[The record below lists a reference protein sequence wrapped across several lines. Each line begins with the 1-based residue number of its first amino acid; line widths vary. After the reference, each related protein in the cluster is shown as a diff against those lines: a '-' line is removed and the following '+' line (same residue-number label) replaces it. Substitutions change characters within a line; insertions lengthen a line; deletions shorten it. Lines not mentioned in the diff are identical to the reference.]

1 MSSSGRRSYIFL
13 LDYLGLALVLLLL
26 ILVFGLFTENF
37 FTLTNFRTI
46 VNQTPDAVV
55 IAVGMTF
62 VLIIAGID
70 LSVGSVLGLSA
81 AVLAVCV
88 HRFEWPLMAAVA
100 ACLATGLLCGMLN
113 GVTTITWRLPSFI
126 VTLGMLEIARGG
138 AYLVT
143 DSRSIYIGTTIGDIA
158 AMRVGGVSLMFV
170 MALLVVVVGQV
181 MLSLTAFGRHL
192 FSVGANEE
200 AARLSGIPTQ
210 RLKAAV
216 FALSG
221 LLAGLAALI
230 HEARLEGVNPED
242 GVGYELQAIAAV
254 VIGGTSLFG
263 GRGSVIRSFLG
274 VMIIAVLA
282 GGLAQA
288 NAQEHTKRLVTGL
301 VIVAAVIIDY
311 YRNRLRAS
319 RAAE

>member
-1 MSSSGRRSYIFL
+1 MSSARRSYFFL
-13 LDYLGLALVLLLL
+13 LDYVGLTLVLLLL
-26 ILVFGLFTENF
+26 IVTFGLFTENF

-88 HRFEWPLMAAVA
+88 HRFEWPLLLGIA
-100 ACLATGLLCGMLN
+100 ACLGTGLLCGILN
-113 GVTTITWRLPSFI
+113 GITTITWRLPSFI

-143 DSRSIYIGTTIGDIA
+143 NSRSLYIGSQIGPFASLRI
-158 AMRVGGVSLMFV
+158 GGVSLMFV
-170 MALLVVVVGQV
+170 MAILVVVTGQIV
-181 MLSLTAFGRHL
+181 LSLTAFGRHL
-192 FSVGANEE
+192 FSVGSNEE

-221 LLAGLAALI
+221 LLAGLAAVI
-230 HEARLEGVNPED
+230 SAARLEGVNPED

-263 GRGSVIRSFLG
+263 GRGSVVRSFLG

-311 YRNRLRAS
+311 YRNRLRA
-319 RAAE
+319 AGATK

>member
-1 MSSSGRRSYIFL
+1 MNSGKRSYFFL
-13 LDYLGLALVLLLL
+13 LDYLGLVFVLLLL
-26 ILVFGLFTENF
+26 VVVFGVFTENF
-37 FTLTNFRTI
+37 FTWTNFRTI

-81 AVLAVCV
+81 AVLAICLP
-88 HRFEWPLMAAVA
+88 RFELPMAVGIA
-100 ACLATGLLCGMLN
+100 ACLATGLLCGVLN
-113 GVTTITWRLPSFI
+113 GLTVITWRLPSFI

-143 DSRSIYIGTTIGDIA
+143 SSRSVYVGTQLGDFVS
-158 AMRVGGVSLMFV
+158 MRVGGVSVMFV
-170 MALLVVVVGQV
+170 IAVLVVAAGQIV
-181 MLSLTAFGRHL
+181 LSMTAFGRHL
-192 FSVGANEE
+192 FAAGSNEE

-210 RLKAAV
+210 WLKAAV

-221 LLAGLAALI
+221 LMAGLAAVI
-230 HEARLEGVNPED
+230 HAARLEGVNPED

-263 GRGSVIRSFLG
+263 GRGSVVRSFLG

-311 YRNRLRAS
+311 YRNRLRAA
-319 RAAE
+319 RATE

>member
-1 MSSSGRRSYIFL
+1 MASNKRSNLFL
-13 LDYLGLALVLLLL
+13 LDYVGLILVLLLL
-26 ILVFGLFTENF
+26 IVVFSLYTENF
-37 FTLTNFRTI
+37 FTAINFRTI

-81 AVLAVCV
+81 AVLAVGL
-88 HRFEWPLMAAVA
+88 HRFGWPMPLAIAAS
-100 ACLATGLLCGMLN
+100 LGMGLLCGLLN
-113 GVTTITWRLPSFI
+113 GLMVITWRLPAFI

-143 DSRSIYIGTTIGDIA
+143 STRSVYIGTQLGDFVS
-158 AMRVGGVSLMFV
+158 MRVGGISMMVFIAIFV
-170 MALLVVVVGQV
+170 VAAGQIV
-181 MLSLTAFGRHL
+181 LSMTAFGRHL
-192 FSVGANEE
+192 FAVGSNEE
-200 AARLSGIPTQ
+200 AARLSGIPTL
-210 RLKAAV
+210 RHKAAV
-216 FALSG
+216 YALSG
-221 LLAGLAALI
+221 LLAGLAAVI
-230 HEARLEGVNPED
+230 HAARLEGVNPED

-263 GRGSVIRSFLG
+263 GRGSVVRSFLG

-288 NAQEHTKRLVTGL
+288 DASEHTKRLVTGL

-319 RAAE
+319 TAAE

>member
-1 MSSSGRRSYIFL
+1 MNSGKRSYFFL
-13 LDYLGLALVLLLL
+13 LDYLGLVFVLLLL
-26 ILVFGLFTENF
+26 VVVFGVFTENF
-37 FTLTNFRTI
+37 FTWTNFRTI

-81 AVLAVCV
+81 AVLAICL
-88 HRFEWPLMAAVA
+88 HRLELPMAVGIA
-100 ACLATGLLCGMLN
+100 ACLATGLLCGVLN
-113 GVTTITWRLPSFI
+113 GLTVITWRLPSFI

-143 DSRSIYIGTTIGDIA
+143 SSRSVYVGTQLGDFVS
-158 AMRVGGVSLMFV
+158 MRVGGVSVMFV
-170 MALLVVVVGQV
+170 IAVLVVAAGQIV
-181 MLSLTAFGRHL
+181 LSMTAFGRHL
-192 FSVGANEE
+192 FAAGSNEE

-210 RLKAAV
+210 WLKAAV

-221 LLAGLAALI
+221 LMAGLAAVI
-230 HEARLEGVNPED
+230 HAARLEGVNPED

-263 GRGSVIRSFLG
+263 GEGGIFGTVIGILLIGVLNNGLTLMNVSPYIQQILVGIIIVFAVFLDQL
-274 VMIIAVLA
+274 I
-282 GGLAQA
+282 
-288 NAQEHTKRLVTGL
+288 KR
-301 VIVAAVIIDY
+301 
-311 YRNRLRAS
+311 RR
-319 RAAE
+319 

>member
-1 MSSSGRRSYIFL
+1 MNSGKRSYFFL
-13 LDYLGLALVLLLL
+13 LDYLGLVFVLLLL
-26 ILVFGLFTENF
+26 VVVFGVFTENF
-37 FTLTNFRTI
+37 FTWTNFRTI

-81 AVLAVCV
+81 AVLAICL
-88 HRFEWPLMAAVA
+88 HRFELPMAVGIA
-100 ACLATGLLCGMLN
+100 ACLATGLLCGVLN
-113 GVTTITWRLPSFI
+113 GLTVITWRLPSFI

-143 DSRSIYIGTTIGDIA
+143 SSRSVYVGTQLGDFVS
-158 AMRVGGVSLMFV
+158 MRVGGVSVMFV
-170 MALLVVVVGQV
+170 IAVLVVAAGQIV
-181 MLSLTAFGRHL
+181 LSMTAFGRHL
-192 FSVGANEE
+192 FAAGSNEE

-210 RLKAAV
+210 WLKAAV

-221 LLAGLAALI
+221 LMAGLAAVI
-230 HEARLEGVNPED
+230 HAARLEGVNPED

-263 GRGSVIRSFLG
+263 GRGSVVRSFLG

-311 YRNRLRAS
+311 YRNRLRAA
-319 RAAE
+319 RATE

>member
-1 MSSSGRRSYIFL
+1 MNSGKRSYFFL
-13 LDYLGLALVLLLL
+13 LDYLGLVFVLLLL
-26 ILVFGLFTENF
+26 IAVFGVFTENF
-37 FTLTNFRTI
+37 FTWTNFRTI

-81 AVLAVCV
+81 AVLAICL
-88 HRFEWPLMAAVA
+88 HRFELPMAVGIA
-100 ACLATGLLCGMLN
+100 ACLGTGLLCGVLN
-113 GVTTITWRLPSFI
+113 GLTVITWRLPSFI

-143 DSRSIYIGTTIGDIA
+143 SSRSVYVGTQLGDFVS
-158 AMRVGGVSLMFV
+158 MRVGGVSMMFV
-170 MALLVVVVGQV
+170 IAVLVVAAGQIV
-181 MLSLTAFGRHL
+181 LSMTAFGRHL
-192 FSVGANEE
+192 FAVGSNEE

-221 LLAGLAALI
+221 LMAGLAAVI
-230 HEARLEGVNPED
+230 HAARLEGVNPED

-263 GRGSVIRSFLG
+263 GRGSVVRSFLG

-311 YRNRLRAS
+311 YRNRLRAA
-319 RAAE
+319 RATE

>member
-1 MSSSGRRSYIFL
+1 MSSGRRSYIFL
-13 LDYLGLALVLLLL
+13 LDYLGLTVVLLLL
-26 ILVFGLFTENF
+26 IAGFSVFTENF

-70 LSVGSVLGLSA
+70 LSVGSVLGLSE
-81 AVLAVCV
+81 AVLAVCL
-88 HRFEWPLMAAVA
+88 HRFGLPMPVGIA
-100 ACLATGLLCGMLN
+100 ACLGTGLLCGVLN
-113 GVTTITWRLPSFI
+113 GATTITWRLPSFI

-143 DSRSIYIGTTIGDIA
+143 NSRSIYLGTQLGGFVSLRI
-158 AMRVGGVSLMFV
+158 GGVSMMFV
-170 MALLVVVVGQV
+170 IAVLVVVAGQIV
-181 MLSLTAFGRHL
+181 LSLTAFGRHL
-192 FSVGANEE
+192 FAIGSNEE

-210 RLKAAV
+210 QLKAAV

-221 LLAGLAALI
+221 FLAGLAALI
-230 HEARLEGVNPED
+230 SAARLEGVNPED
-242 GVGYELQAIAAV
+242 GIGYELQAIAAV

-263 GRGSVIRSFLG
+263 GRGSVVRSFLG

-288 NAQEHTKRLVTGL
+288 NAQEHTKRLVTGM

-319 RAAE
+319 SVSG

>member
-1 MSSSGRRSYIFL
+1 MNNARWSYVFL
-13 LDYLGLALVLLLL
+13 LDYLGLILVLLLL

-88 HRFEWPLMAAVA
+88 HRFEWPLALGVA
-100 ACLATGLLCGMLN
+100 ACLGAGLLCGILN

-143 DSRSIYIGTTIGDIA
+143 DSRSIYIGTTIGA
-158 AMRVGGVSLMFV
+158 FASMRIGGVSLMFV
-170 MALLVVVVGQV
+170 TAILVVVVGQV
-181 MLSLTAFGRHL
+181 VLSLTVFGRHL

-221 LLAGLAALI
+221 FLAGLAAVI
-230 HEARLEGVNPED
+230 HAARLEGVNPED

-263 GRGSVIRSFLG
+263 GRGSVVRSFLG

-282 GGLAQA
+282 GG
-288 NAQEHTKRLVTGL
+288 
-301 VIVAAVIIDY
+301 
-311 YRNRLRAS
+311 
-319 RAAE
+319 

>member
-1 MSSSGRRSYIFL
+1 MTKARHSYAFL
-13 LDYLGLALVLLLL
+13 LDYVGLTAVLLLL
-26 ILVFGLFTENF
+26 IGVFGLFTENF
-37 FTLTNFRTI
+37 FTATNFRTI
-46 VNQTPDAVV
+46 VNQIPDAVI

-81 AVLAVCV
+81 AVLAVCL
-88 HRFEWPLMAAVA
+88 HRFGWPLPAAFA
-100 ACLATGLLCGMLN
+100 ACLATGLLCGLLN
-113 GVTTITWRLPSFI
+113 GLTVITWRLPSFI

-143 DSRSIYIGTTIGDIA
+143 SSRAIYVGTQLGDFAGRRI
-158 AMRVGGVSLMFV
+158 GGVSLMFV
-170 MALLVVVVGQV
+170 TALIAVAVGQMV
-181 MLSLTAFGRHL
+181 LSFTAFGRHL
-192 FSVGANEE
+192 FAVGANEE
-200 AARLSGIPTQ
+200 TARLSGIPTR

-221 LLAGLAALI
+221 LLAALAAVM
-230 HEARLEGVNPED
+230 HAARLEGAHPED
-242 GVGYELQAIAAV
+242 GTGYELQAIAAV

-263 GRGSVIRSFLG
+263 GRGSVVRSFLG

-301 VIVAAVIIDY
+301 VIVAAVILDY
-311 YRNRLRAS
+311 YRNRWRTS
-319 RAAE
+319 RRGQ

>member
-1 MSSSGRRSYIFL
+1 MASNKRSNLFL
-13 LDYLGLALVLLLL
+13 LDYVGLVLVLLLL
-26 ILVFGLFTENF
+26 IAVFSLYTENF
-37 FTLTNFRTI
+37 FTAINFRTI

-81 AVLAVCV
+81 AVLAVGL
-88 HRFEWPLMAAVA
+88 HRFGWPMAIAIA
-100 ACLATGLLCGMLN
+100 ASLGTGLLCGLLN
-113 GVTTITWRLPSFI
+113 GLMVITWRLPAFI

-143 DSRSIYIGTTIGDIA
+143 STRSVYIGTRLGDFVS
-158 AMRVGGVSLMFV
+158 MRVGGISMMVFV
-170 MALLVVVVGQV
+170 ALFVVIAGQIV
-181 MLSLTAFGRHL
+181 LSMTAFGRHL
-192 FSVGANEE
+192 FAVGSNEE
-200 AARLSGIPTQ
+200 GARLSGIPTL
-210 RLKAAV
+210 RHKAAV
-216 FALSG
+216 YALSG
-221 LLAGLAALI
+221 LLAGLAAVI
-230 HEARLEGVNPED
+230 HAARLEGVNPED

-263 GRGSVIRSFLG
+263 GRGSVVRSFLG

-288 NAQEHTKRLVTGL
+288 DASEHTKRLVTGL

-319 RAAE
+319 SAAE

>member
-1 MSSSGRRSYIFL
+1 MNSGKRSYFFL
-13 LDYLGLALVLLLL
+13 LDYLGLVFVLLLL
-26 ILVFGLFTENF
+26 VVVFGVFTENF
-37 FTLTNFRTI
+37 FTWTNFRTI

-62 VLIIAGID
+62 VLIIASID

-81 AVLAVCV
+81 AVLAICL
-88 HRFEWPLMAAVA
+88 HRLELPMAVGIA
-100 ACLATGLLCGMLN
+100 ACLATGLLCGVLN
-113 GVTTITWRLPSFI
+113 GLTVITWRLPSFI

-143 DSRSIYIGTTIGDIA
+143 SSRSVYVGTQLGDFVS
-158 AMRVGGVSLMFV
+158 MRVGGVSVMFV
-170 MALLVVVVGQV
+170 IAVLVVAAGQIV
-181 MLSLTAFGRHL
+181 LSMTAFGRHL
-192 FSVGANEE
+192 FAAGSNEE

-210 RLKAAV
+210 WLKAAV

-221 LLAGLAALI
+221 LMAGLAAVI
-230 HEARLEGVNPED
+230 HAARLEGVNPED

-263 GRGSVIRSFLG
+263 GRGSVVRSFLG

-311 YRNRLRAS
+311 YRNRLRAA
-319 RAAE
+319 RATE

>member
-1 MSSSGRRSYIFL
+1 
-13 LDYLGLALVLLLL
+13 
-26 ILVFGLFTENF
+26 
-37 FTLTNFRTI
+37 

-62 VLIIAGID
+62 VRIIAGID
-70 LSVGSVLGLSA
+70 LAVGSELGLSA
-81 AVLAVCV
+81 AVLAICL
-88 HRFEWPLMAAVA
+88 HRLELPMAVGIA
-100 ACLATGLLCGMLN
+100 ACLATGLLCGVLN
-113 GVTTITWRLPSFI
+113 GLTVITWRLPSFI
-126 VTLGMLEIARGG
+126 VTLG

-143 DSRSIYIGTTIGDIA
+143 SSRSVYVGTQLGDFVS
-158 AMRVGGVSLMFV
+158 MRVGGVSVMFV
-170 MALLVVVVGQV
+170 IAVLVVAAGQIV
-181 MLSLTAFGRHL
+181 LSMTAFGRHL
-192 FSVGANEE
+192 FAAGSNEE

-210 RLKAAV
+210 WLKAAV

-221 LLAGLAALI
+221 LMAGLAAVI
-230 HEARLEGVNPED
+230 HAARLEGVNPED

-263 GRGSVIRSFLG
+263 GRGSVVRSFLG

-311 YRNRLRAS
+311 YRNRLRAA
-319 RAAE
+319 RATE